1 MASSLRLIV
10 GLGNPGSE
18 YAGNRHNV
26 GFMVADR
33 IASRSRI
40 EMRIKG
46 QSWVGWGKWR
56 GRSLG
61 VAKPG
66 TFMNRSGDAVA
77 ELVRRHPLSPEDILV
92 IVDDINLEP
101 GRIRIRERGGSG
113 GHNGIQDIID
123 TLDSDA
129 FSRIRIGVGND
140 FGRGRQADYV
150 LSDFDDEERTLIEPA
165 IDRARDAALTFV
177 SDGLTTAMN
186 RFN

>member
-18 YAGNRHNV
+18 YAGHRHNV
-26 GFMVADR
+26 GFMVADA

-46 QSWVGWGKWR
+46 QSYVGWGRWR
-56 GRSLG
+56 GHSLG
-61 VAKPG
+61 VARPK
-66 TFMNRSGDAVA
+66 TFMNRSGEAVA
-77 ELVRRHPLSPEDILV
+77 ELVRRHPLSPADILV
-92 IVDDINLEP
+92 IVDDINLEL
-101 GRIRIRERGGSG
+101 GRIRIRERGGAG

-123 TLDSDA
+123 SLDSDA
-129 FSRIRIGVGND
+129 FSRIRIGVGKE
-140 FGRGRQADYV
+140 FARGRQADYV
-150 LSDFDDEERTLIEPA
+150 LSDFDDEEMASIEPA
-165 IDRARDAALTFV
+165 IERARDAALTFV